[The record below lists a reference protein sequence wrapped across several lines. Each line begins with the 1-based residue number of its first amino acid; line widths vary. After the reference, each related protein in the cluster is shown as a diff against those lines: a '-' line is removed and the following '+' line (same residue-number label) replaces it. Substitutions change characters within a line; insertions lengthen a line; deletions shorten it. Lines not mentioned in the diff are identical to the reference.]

1 MKMIKRSV
9 LVASILLSSLSA
21 NDVIATVNGKKIT
34 DGDADMF
41 IQASAPQSSFAD
53 FSNDQK
59 KMVVERLV
67 ERELFIEAAKK
78 EGVEKKPEFGE
89 NLEKIKE
96 ELLINL
102 WMKDQMDN
110 TVVSNSEAKDFYEKN
125 KNEYKTPQKAKAR
138 HILVEAE
145 SEAKKIIDE
154 LKNLKG
160 KELETKFI
168 ELAKTKSVGPSKA
181 NGGDL
186 GEFTAQ
192 QMVPEFSK
200 ATFELKDGT
209 VSLTPVK
216 TQFGYHVIYVE
227 KITPQSDMQF
237 DEVKDKIIT
246 HLKQSQ
252 FNERVTE
259 VAKELKA
266 KAQITLVDFNQT
278 K

>member
-1 MKMIKRSV
+1 MKMIKKSV

-34 DGDADMF
+34 DGDADML
-41 IQASAPQSSFAD
+41 IQVSAPQSSFAQLTD
-53 FSNDQK
+53 EQK
-59 KMVVERLV
+59 KMVVDRLV

-78 EGVEKKPEFGE
+78 EGVEKKPEFSE

-110 TVVSNSEAKDFYEKN
+110 TIVSNSEAKDFYDKN

-138 HILVEAE
+138 HILVEEE

-168 ELAKTKSVGPSKA
+168 ELAKTKSVGPSKT

-186 GEFTAQ
+186 GEFSAE

-200 ATFELKDGT
+200 ATFELQDGT
-209 VSLTPVK
+209 ISMTPVK

-227 KITPQSDMQF
+227 KITPQADMSF
-237 DEVKDKIIT
+237 DDVKDKIIN
-246 HLKQSQ
+246 HLKQGQ

-266 KAQITLVDFNQT
+266 KAQITIVDLNKT